1 MQTALLL
8 LYETIYS
15 FITYATDNTVFYCY
29 INTVF
34 MLLPIAMAI
43 GEQEQ
48 GEEKGKHE
56 RKEPETSKERR
67 VVAS

>member
-1 MQTALLL
+1 
-8 LYETIYS
+8 
-15 FITYATDNTVFYCY
+15 
-29 INTVF
+29 
-34 MLLPIAMAI
+34 MLLPIALAI

-48 GEEKGKHE
+48 GEEKVKHE

>member
-1 MQTALLL
+1 MPEQ
-8 LYETIYS
+8 E
-15 FITYATDNTVFYCY
+15 YCY